1 MADPTAGIVVL
12 LAVGVGC
19 LALALSSLRAGS
31 WIRRLYGIDPDDDA
45 GARANAIVL
54 GIVGAGLFSLAT
66 AVALELPS
74 RSVAT
79 ATILASAFLCFV
91 LGWLVVVRDRRA
103 LLTTPN
109 VDRETARRLGLVS
122 VLCGVLILP
131 LAPLIWVGVDEVFFV
146 VVAFGI
152 SFVVLLA
159 VAVAYR

>member
-12 LAVGVGC
+12 LAFGVGC

-31 WIRRLYGIDPDDDA
+31 WTRRLYGTDPDDDA

-54 GIVGAGLFSLAT
+54 GIVGVGLFALAA

-74 RSVAT
+74 RPVAT
-79 ATILASAFLCFV
+79 ATILASAVLCLV
-91 LGWLVVVRDRRA
+91 LGWLVVVRDYRT

-122 VLCGVLILP
+122 GLCGVVILP
-131 LAPLIWVGVDEVFFV
+131 LAPLIWVGADEVFFV
-146 VVAFGI
+146 VVAFGS